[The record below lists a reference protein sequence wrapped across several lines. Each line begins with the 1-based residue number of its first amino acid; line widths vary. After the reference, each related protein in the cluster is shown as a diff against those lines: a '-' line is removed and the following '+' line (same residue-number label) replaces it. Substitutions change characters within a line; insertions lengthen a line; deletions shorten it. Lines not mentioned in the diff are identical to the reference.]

1 MFVLF
6 NSKKQNT
13 KLVFQSALD
22 GYNVCIFAYGQ
33 TGSGKT
39 YTMEGGMDAE
49 SEGMIPRAVRQIF
62 KTARELQ
69 ERGWEVC
76 VIQMWTLVLN
86 NNNNFVPF
94 FHPPNK
100 SAYVCMYVHTYM
112 HVFLLA
118 VVFETA
124 VV

>member
-1 MFVLF
+1 MFCLI
-6 NSKKQNT
+6 KKNT
-13 KLVFQSALD
+13 PKKLVFQSALD

-76 VIQMWTLVLN
+76 VIQTWTLVLN

-94 FHPPNK
+94 FSSPEQEC
-100 SAYVCMYVHTYM
+100 VCMHVRAHINM

-118 VVFETA
+118 VVF
-124 VV
+124 

>member
-1 MFVLF
+1 
-6 NSKKQNT
+6 
-13 KLVFQSALD
+13 
-22 GYNVCIFAYGQ
+22 
-33 TGSGKT
+33 
-39 YTMEGGMDAE
+39 MEGGMDAE
-49 SEGMIPRAVRQIF
+49 SEGMIPRAVQQIF

-86 NNNNFVPF
+86 NNNYFVLF
-94 FHPPNK
+94 FILPTR
-100 SAYVCMYVHTYM
+100 VCMYACMCTYM
-112 HVFLLA
+112 QAFLLA

>member
-1 MFVLF
+1 MCLFVLF
-6 NSKKQNT
+6 NFKKT
-13 KLVFQSALD
+13 HIFQSALD

-49 SEGMIPRAVRQIF
+49 SEGMIPRAVQQIF

-94 FHPPNK
+94 FIPP
-100 SAYVCMYVHTYM
+100 T
-112 HVFLLA
+112 
-118 VVFETA
+118 
-124 VV
+124 